1 MRTSAQFRVATHIL
15 AFILMSAVIPADLP
29 AQSGQVEVWIPRTTR
44 AIVVD
49 ALTQRLAKDHWNTSA
64 VSDYGARFERRI
76 PIGDPLGRP
85 ADGLTLD
92 RLSITF
98 HDLADTLRVIGRLA
112 TVTNP
117 STATEQTV
125 WRDDPRAVQD
135 VAVILATVKGVAQN
149 RRPATDVSMVPPP
162 PMSRQPLAV
171 PTAPPSTALPVQTS
185 SGEDVI
191 YLKDG
196 SIIHGT
202 IVEQRP
208 GISILVRMRD
218 GNTMRYAV
226 DAIDRMTKE
235 PVVGEHADAA
245 TTVAP
250 EHRDPALAF
259 VLSLFITGAGQG
271 YNGQWGKAVVMF
283 GGVVVGLDLVL
294 KSYNDCGGFYLS
306 SCSSRSTAS
315 LGALLIVGNV
325 LWSVIDAPIAAS
337 NINKESGL
345 AFHPA
350 LVPLKSMRAKTTL
363 GLQLLQIKF

>member
-1 MRTSAQFRVATHIL
+1 MKTSARFRVATRIL
-15 AFILMSAVIPADLP
+15 AFVLAFAAIQVELP

-49 ALTQRLAKDHWNTSA
+49 ALTQQLAKDHWNASA
-64 VSDYGARFERRI
+64 VSDYGARFEREV
-76 PIGDPLGRP
+76 PMGDPLGRP
-85 ADGLTLD
+85 TNGLTLD

-98 HDLADTLRVIGRLA
+98 RDLADTLRVTGRLA

-135 VAVILATVKGVAQN
+135 VAEILATVKGVAQN
-149 RRPATDVSMVPPP
+149 RRPATDVSVVPPA
-162 PMSRQPLAV
+162 PMPRQQLAV
-171 PTAPPSTALPVQTS
+171 PLAPPPAALPIQTG
-185 SGEDVI
+185 SGEDVV

-218 GNTMRYAV
+218 GNTLRYSM

-235 PVVGEHADAA
+235 PVVGERADA
-245 TTVAP
+245 TTSVAP
-250 EHRDPALAF
+250 EHKEPALAF
-259 VLSLFITGAGQG
+259 VLSLLITGAGQG
-271 YNGQWGKAVVMF
+271 YNGEWGKAVVMF
-283 GGVVVGLDLVL
+283 GGAVVGLDLIV

-306 SCSSRSTAS
+306 SCSSSSSAS
-315 LGALLIVGNV
+315 IGAVLLVGSV

-337 NINKESGL
+337 NINKRSGI

-350 LVPLKSMRAKTTL
+350 LVPLKSMGKGPTL
-363 GLQLLQIKF
+363 GIQVGRITF